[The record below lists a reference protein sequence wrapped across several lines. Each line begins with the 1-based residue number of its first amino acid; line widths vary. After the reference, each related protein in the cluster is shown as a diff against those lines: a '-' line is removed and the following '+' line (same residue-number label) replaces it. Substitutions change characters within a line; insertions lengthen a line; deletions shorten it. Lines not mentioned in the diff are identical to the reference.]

1 MSIQADER
9 GDEVLRLR
17 ETRNILKSFGNS
29 LDALLNP
36 FFRDDEFDFSIRWNF
51 DILRN
56 ASNVCSSLRAL
67 INFVEGVE
75 S

>member
-1 MSIQADER
+1 MGGRVSIQADER

-36 FFRDDEFDFSIRWNF
+36 FFRDDEFGCVFFLFRSVG
-51 DILRN
+51 IL
-56 ASNVCSSLRAL
+56 
-67 INFVEGVE
+67 IFFEI
-75 S
+75 